1 MYYIFKGQSATCGT
15 PHPSTGRCNTYGDLI
30 AFTSKDKRDH
40 FFDEYYDHNN
50 PSTLLTKCGK
60 STYRQFFLGMSVY
73 QMQVYVNGHVN
84 AAADETYNN
93 WMISLN

>member
-1 MYYIFKGQSATCGT
+1 MYYIFKGLNATCGA
-15 PHPSTGRCNTYGDLI
+15 PHSTTGLLNTYGDLI

-50 PSTLLTKCGK
+50 PSTVMIKCGK

-93 WMISLN
+93 WMMSLN